1 MTTQTIEVKFEL
13 LNTLAS
19 QLRAAGAAI
28 KVAKGNDTFKINIT
42 KQPSL
47 ATIEE
52 ILTYSAPNDNS
63 DLIESIAIPPEEVK
77 DFTIT
82 EEIISTLVETIDLSD
97 AVKVPAEE
105 STDIPAKR
113 GRNNSTKS
121 KQRVENSSA
130 FADDNDIPF

>member
-1 MTTQTIEVKFEL
+1 MTTQTIEVKFESL
-13 LNTLAS
+13 SALAS

-52 ILTYSAPNDNS
+52 ILTYSAFNDNS
-63 DLIESIAIPPEEVK
+63 DLIESIAIHPEEVK

-97 AVKVPAEE
+97 AVKVPIEE
-105 STDIPAKR
+105 STDIPAKK
-113 GRNNSTKS
+113 GRKNSTKS
-121 KQRVENSSA
+121 KQRVEDSSA
-130 FADDNDIPF
+130 FADNNDIPF